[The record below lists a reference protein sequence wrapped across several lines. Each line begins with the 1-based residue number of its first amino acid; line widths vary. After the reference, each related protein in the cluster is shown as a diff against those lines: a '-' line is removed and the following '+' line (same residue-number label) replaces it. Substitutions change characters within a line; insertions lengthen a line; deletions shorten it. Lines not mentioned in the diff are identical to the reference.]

1 MRWAFSLPPSVVRTT
16 ETPSHSFVLRG
27 RPGWFVG
34 RSLRHRGFAHSGI
47 LASALRASLDCNA
60 ASLNP
65 ASPSLC
71 MSGEWRVASG
81 NVRALKPAG
90 AGFDSRRAG
99 GLLGCVA
106 YPVSRGLRRAAQA
119 AGVTR
124 LRVKGLLV
132 SRCESP

>member
-1 MRWAFSLPPSVVRTT
+1 V
-16 ETPSHSFVLRG
+16 E
-27 RPGWFVG
+27 
-34 RSLRHRGFAHSGI
+34 
-47 LASALRASLDCNA
+47 
-60 ASLNP
+60 
-65 ASPSLC
+65 
-71 MSGEWRVASG
+71 
-81 NVRALKPAG
+81 
-90 AGFDSRRAG
+90 